1 MVAKCANFPLSAWN
15 SPLRQTLRKYR
26 NLRKSR
32 TGIVYAQLV
41 SVANRERAS
50 QAIQKHRE
58 APGSMKTLLRK
69 ISNGQFF
76 KGPDQWTQDPMDAL
90 NFRMIDRA
98 LDFVNRWHLQDVE
111 VVFAFADEEQITKVP
126 RDKIA
131 LDFEK

>member
-1 MVAKCANFPLSAWN
+1 
-15 SPLRQTLRKYR
+15 
-26 NLRKSR
+26 
-32 TGIVYAQLV
+32 
-41 SVANRERAS
+41 
-50 QAIQKHRE
+50 
-58 APGSMKTLLRK
+58 MKTLLRK